1 MKTFSVSC
9 VPAHSRKTL
18 TGSSFVQ
25 LILCDLNDW
34 LSQFHTESAQILCLV
49 MTISNVLGM

>member
-9 VPAHSRKTL
+9 VPVHSRKTL

-34 LSQFHTESAQILCLV
+34 FSQFHISAQILCLV